1 MLSTA
6 CCWNPGQLL
15 STLRGKGSLWII
27 NTDGLRLD
35 IPCNCELI
43 PLKAMARKLWWSIGS
58 TEVAGGYKTLVLGER
73 GCIAE
78 VQPVLWPHQA
88 QLASAGK
95 QRRQPTA
102 RSPFADAALFLSVC
116 GREKMRQAPGN
127 MKRGKMH
134 VSQQLPITGISA
146 FWSVC
151 SQLGAWQCCLQT
163 VGRTHPTSLMLWL
176 EAA

>member
-6 CCWNPGQLL
+6 CCRNPGQLL
-15 STLRGKGSLWII
+15 STLRGKGILWII
-27 NTDGLRLD
+27 NMDGLRLG

-43 PLKAMARKLWWSIGS
+43 PLKGMTRKLWWSIKS
-58 TEVAGGYKTLVLGER
+58 TKVPGGYKTLLLGER
-73 GCIAE
+73 ECITQ

-102 RSPFADAALFLSVC
+102 RSPFADAALFLSAC
-116 GREKMRQAPGN
+116 GREKMSQALGKWRRGECMFTAIAHNWHFCFLECLLTARSLTVLPGDC
-127 MKRGKMH
+127 GLMH
-134 VSQQLPITGISA
+134 PA
-146 FWSVC
+146 
-151 SQLGAWQCCLQT
+151 
-163 VGRTHPTSLMLWL
+163 SLMLWL